1 MDVTKHRHFRI
12 TSEQAIKMTT
22 QELNTEFVE
31 VKDAAYRYACS
42 LLHNREEAE
51 DLVQDL
57 YEKLWRRRVLIRHKG
72 FVPLVMT
79 STRNMCMDI
88 LRTRQKGRENTPQNY
103 EEVVKRSAEG
113 EQLVKRSAR
122 WEEEAIAVLWE
133 EEREK
138 EDMATIVAKL
148 VERLP
153 QKEREAFHLRV
164 IEELDYPL
172 IAEIM
177 GIAESAARMACSRG
191 RNKVKEELLKI
202 MDYGLERKQS

>member
-1 MDVTKHRHFRI
+1 
-12 TSEQAIKMTT
+12 MTA

-72 FVPLVMT
+72 FVQLVMT
-79 STRNMCMDI
+79 SVRNMCMDI
-88 LRTRQKGRENTPQNY
+88 LRAKKKVW
-103 EEVVKRSAEG
+103 EETKED
-113 EQLVKRSAR
+113 ELVM
-122 WEEEAIAVLWE
+122 WEEEKGDTAAIVE
-133 EEREK
+133 
-138 EDMATIVAKL
+138 KL

-153 QKEREAFHLRV
+153 QKEREAFHLRIV
-164 IEELDYPL
+164 EGLDYPV

-191 RNKVKEELLKI
+191 RNKVKEERL
-202 MDYGLERKQS
+202 

>member
-1 MDVTKHRHFRI
+1 
-12 TSEQAIKMTT
+12 MTA

-57 YEKLWRRRVLIRHKG
+57 YEKLWRRRLLVRHKG
-72 FVPLVMT
+72 FVQLVMT
-79 STRNMCMDI
+79 SARNMCMDI
-88 LRTRQKGRENTPQNY
+88 LRARLKDRENTPQNY
-103 EEVVKRSAEG
+103 EEVVKLSDEDVRLGKESAG
-113 EQLVKRSAR
+113 
-122 WEEEAIAVLWE
+122 WEEGVALWE

-138 EDMATIVAKL
+138 EDTAAIVDKL

-164 IEELDYPL
+164 VEGLDYPV

-177 GIAESAARMACSRG
+177 GITESAARMACSRG

>member
-1 MDVTKHRHFRI
+1 
-12 TSEQAIKMTT
+12 MTA

-31 VKDAAYRYACS
+31 VKDAAYRYAAS

-88 LRTRQKGRENTPQNY
+88 LRSRQKGHENAPQNY
-103 EEVVKRSAEG
+103 GGDVKRNAEG
-113 EQLVKRSAR
+113 AR
-122 WEEEAIAVLWE
+122 VEDDNVRLGKENAKWEEEAAMWE

-138 EDMATIVAKL
+138 EDTAAIVEKL

-153 QKEREAFHLRV
+153 
-164 IEELDYPL
+164 
-172 IAEIM
+172 
-177 GIAESAARMACSRG
+177 
-191 RNKVKEELLKI
+191 
-202 MDYGLERKQS
+202 

>member
-1 MDVTKHRHFRI
+1 
-12 TSEQAIKMTT
+12 MTA

-31 VKDAAYRYACS
+31 AKDAAYRYACS

-88 LRTRQKGRENTPQNY
+88 LRSRQKGHENAPQNY
-103 EEVVKRSAEG
+103 GGTVTDAKWGKVNAK
-113 EQLVKRSAR
+113 
-122 WEEEAIAVLWE
+122 WEEEAVMWE
-133 EEREK
+133 EEKEK
-138 EDMATIVAKL
+138 EDTAAIVEKL

-164 IEELDYPL
+164 VEGLDYPV

>member
-1 MDVTKHRHFRI
+1 
-12 TSEQAIKMTT
+12 MTA

-31 VKDAAYRYACS
+31 AKDAAYRYACS

-88 LRTRQKGRENTPQNY
+88 LRSRQKVHENASQNY
-103 EEVVKRSAEG
+103 GGDVKRNAEDVRAG
-113 EQLVKRSAR
+113 E
-122 WEEEAIAVLWE
+122 WEEEAVMWE

-138 EDMATIVAKL
+138 EDTAAIVEKL
-148 VERLP
+148 VDRLP

-164 IEELDYPL
+164 VEGLDYPV

>member
-1 MDVTKHRHFRI
+1 
-12 TSEQAIKMTT
+12 MTA

-31 VKDAAYRYACS
+31 AKDAAYRYACS

-88 LRTRQKGRENTPQNY
+88 LRSRQKGRENTPLNY
-103 EEVVKRSAEG
+103 EDGVKLSAEDVRLG
-113 EQLVKRSAR
+113 KENAR
-122 WEEEAIAVLWE
+122 WEEGTAMWE

-138 EDMATIVAKL
+138 EDTAAIVEKL

-164 IEELDYPL
+164 VEGLDYPV

>member
-1 MDVTKHRHFRI
+1 
-12 TSEQAIKMTT
+12 MTA

-42 LLHNREEAE
+42 LLHNKEEAE

-72 FVPLVMT
+72 FVQLVMT
-79 STRNMCMDI
+79 SARNMCMDI
-88 LRTRQKGRENTPQNY
+88 LRSRQKGHENASQNY
-103 EEVVKRSAEG
+103 GGDV
-113 EQLVKRSAR
+113 
-122 WEEEAIAVLWE
+122 EEEAVIWE

-138 EDMATIVAKL
+138 EDTAAIVEKL

-164 IEELDYPL
+164 VEGLDYPV

>member
-1 MDVTKHRHFRI
+1 
-12 TSEQAIKMTT
+12 MTA
-22 QELNTEFVE
+22 QELNTEFLE
-31 VKDAAYRYACS
+31 AKDAAYRYACS

-57 YEKLWRRRVLIRHKG
+57 YEKLWRKRLLVRHKG
-72 FVPLVMT
+72 FVQLVMT
-79 STRNMCMDI
+79 STRNMSLDI
-88 LRTRQKGRENTPQNY
+88 LRARQNRWDKAPQNY
-103 EEVVKRSAEG
+103 DVAKKQKAETASLGEENI
-113 EQLVKRSAR
+113 R
-122 WEEEAIAVLWE
+122 WEEEPVMWE
-133 EEREK
+133 EEKEK
-138 EDMATIVAKL
+138 EDTAAIVEKL

-164 IEELDYPL
+164 VEGMDYPA

>member
-1 MDVTKHRHFRI
+1 
-12 TSEQAIKMTT
+12 MTA

-57 YEKLWRRRVLIRHKG
+57 YEKLWRRRLLVRHKG
-72 FVPLVMT
+72 FVQLVMT
-79 STRNMCMDI
+79 SARNMSLDI
-88 LRTRQKGRENTPQNY
+88 LRARQKGRENTPLNY
-103 EEVVKRSAEG
+103 EDVVKRSAKG
-113 EQLVKRSAR
+113 AR
-122 WEEEAIAVLWE
+122 VEDDNVRLGKENTKWEEEAVMWE

-138 EDMATIVAKL
+138 EDTAAIVEKL

-164 IEELDYPL
+164 VEGLDYPV

-177 GIAESAARMACSRG
+177 GITESAARMACSRG

>member
-1 MDVTKHRHFRI
+1 
-12 TSEQAIKMTT
+12 MTT

-57 YEKLWRRRVLIRHKG
+57 YEKLWRRRLLVRHKG
-72 FVPLVMT
+72 FVQLVMT
-79 STRNMCMDI
+79 SARNMCMDI
-88 LRTRQKGRENTPQNY
+88 LRARQKDRENTPQNY
-103 EEVVKRSAEG
+103 EEVIKLSAEDVRLG
-113 EQLVKRSAR
+113 KESAGR
-122 WEEEAIAVLWE
+122 EEGFAMWE

-138 EDMATIVAKL
+138 EDTAAIVAKL

-164 IEELDYPL
+164 IEELDYPV

-177 GIAESAARMACSRG
+177 GITESAARMACSRG

>member
-1 MDVTKHRHFRI
+1 
-12 TSEQAIKMTT
+12 MTA

-31 VKDAAYRYACS
+31 AKDAAYRYACS

-88 LRTRQKGRENTPQNY
+88 LRSRQKGHENAPQNY
-103 EEVVKRSAEG
+103 GGDV
-113 EQLVKRSAR
+113 
-122 WEEEAIAVLWE
+122 EEEAVMWE

-138 EDMATIVAKL
+138 EDTAAIVEKL

-164 IEELDYPL
+164 VEGLDYPV

>member
-1 MDVTKHRHFRI
+1 
-12 TSEQAIKMTT
+12 MTA

-31 VKDAAYRYACS
+31 AKDAAYRYACS

-88 LRTRQKGRENTPQNY
+88 LRSRQKGHENAPQNY
-103 EEVVKRSAEG
+103 GGDV
-113 EQLVKRSAR
+113 
-122 WEEEAIAVLWE
+122 EEEAVMWE

-138 EDMATIVAKL
+138 EDTAAIVEKL

-164 IEELDYPL
+164 VEGLDYPV

-191 RNKVKEELLKI
+191 RNKLKEELLKI